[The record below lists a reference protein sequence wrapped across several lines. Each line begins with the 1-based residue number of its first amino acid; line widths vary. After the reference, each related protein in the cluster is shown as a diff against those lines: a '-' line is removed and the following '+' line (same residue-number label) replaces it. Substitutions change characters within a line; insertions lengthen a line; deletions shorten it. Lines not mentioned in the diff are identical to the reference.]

1 MPASCI
7 SSCNMASPLERREA
21 RLRTLIL
28 PSKQQEMYGR
38 GTQNLFQLLRTGTI
52 PRTPSLWSQPRCF
65 VMVVFNVYVNKNTML
80 LSFPEELFLSL
91 CNYFEFCIPAFTTVL
106 VAGGVAKV
114 KFTIYFTN

>member
-1 MPASCI
+1 
-7 SSCNMASPLERREA
+7 
-21 RLRTLIL
+21 
-28 PSKQQEMYGR
+28 
-38 GTQNLFQLLRTGTI
+38 
-52 PRTPSLWSQPRCF
+52 
-65 VMVVFNVYVNKNTML
+65 MVVFNVYVNKNTML